1 MLVSHLPRKWIGR
14 KVGLPIARGLRTVA
28 TLGATSCEI
37 PPAQDGMSF
46 QQSGSPSRRS
56 AAIGDQK
63 FLDWLSSYRPPSP
76 LLKWP
81 KECRTNI
88 CAISEIKNPILFS
101 CNKIFI
107 SSFFKKKKIIF
118 IFEQKFI
125 FDLILFATR
134 SWWDS
139 EDLKKN
145 PKKNRKK
152 ILYIFYVWFF
162 LFSQKLL
169 KRRQIRVWTISDENF
184 MKRIK

>member
-1 MLVSHLPRKWIGR
+1 MTGFTGLSPRRSTSTFKETLTNEVKFSSKMLVSHLPRKWIGR

-63 FLDWLSSYRPPSP
+63 FLDWLSSYRPLSP

-107 SSFFKKKKIIF
+107 SSFFKKKRSFSFLSKNLFLIWFYSRQDHDEILKI
-118 IFEQKFI
+118 
-125 FDLILFATR
+125 
-134 SWWDS
+134 
-139 EDLKKN
+139 
-145 PKKNRKK
+145 
-152 ILYIFYVWFF
+152 
-162 LFSQKLL
+162 
-169 KRRQIRVWTISDENF
+169 
-184 MKRIK
+184 